1 MDQKNHWQ
9 DRSTAQGLGIAVSRN
24 TVGRLLRQM
33 KYSLR
38 TNRKKISAGSTS
50 DRDRQFRYLCRQRD
64 QFEKRG
70 DPVLSVDAKK
80 RELIGNFK
88 NPGVKW
94 EQSSSDVN
102 DHDFRSAA
110 KGIGIP
116 YGIYDTQANRGSV
129 FLGTSHETS
138 AFAVFCLRKWWQ
150 TEGHKR
156 YPKSVHIL
164 VLADT
169 GGSNGAQRGA
179 WKQEIQRQLCDGL
192 RLIVTVS
199 HYPSGASKWNP
210 TEHRLFSQISRNWA
224 AEPLDS
230 YEKTLKFIRTTTTT
244 TTGLKV
250 TAHLDTTF
258 YPTGVKVSKHELA
271 QLSIRKKSVLP
282 KWNYTISPK
291 M

>member
-1 MDQKNHWQ
+1 VIDAIHQLME
-9 DRSTAQGLGIAVSRN
+9 RETAGDPISGLKWTRKTTDKIARQLKRLGIAVGRN

-64 QFEKRG
+64 QFEGRG

-94 EQSSSDVN
+94 ERSSIHVN

-116 YGIYDTQANRGSV
+116 YGIYDTQANRGCV

-138 AFAVFCLRKWWQ
+138 AFAVSCLRKWWQ
-150 TEGHKR
+150 IEGHKR
-156 YPKSVHIL
+156 YPQSRHIL
-164 VLADT
+164 ILADT

-179 WKQEIQRQLCDGL
+179 WKQELQRQLCDRLGL
-192 RLIVTVS
+192 SVTVS

-210 TEHRLFSQISRNWA
+210 IEHRLFSQICRKLGSRA
-224 AEPLDS
+224 S
-230 YEKTLKFIRTTTTT
+230 
-244 TTGLKV
+244 G
-250 TAHLDTTF
+250 
-258 YPTGVKVSKHELA
+258 
-271 QLSIRKKSVLP
+271 QL
-282 KWNYTISPK
+282 
-291 M
+291 